1 MKFKFYGKAAPPA
14 TVAQSD
20 LPLKDSFE
28 LSRSRSSEENAIE
41 VEVNEDDILEL
52 NFANGSSWLLPPE
65 DLKELL
71 QEQATRSASDTD
83 SDVIELPIRL
93 SQGTAHRGAVGDLI
107 LKALNIFEA
116 PISKLTAQWVAS
128 SVEGRIIPE
137 EGLFFLDKDFSLT
150 KRLPDTV
157 ASSTD
162 ADDPLLLFIHGT
174 GSNTEGS
181 FGSLRNSHVW
191 SSLWQ
196 SYQGQ
201 VMAFEHFTL
210 SKSPIDNVRDLLP
223 LLPAGRPI
231 HMVTHS
237 RGGIVGDF
245 LARAAQSEITVQEI
259 ELLEDTDFDRE
270 VATLKQVNKLLKKHQ
285 PQVDRYVRVACPSQG
300 TRLMTERLDVF
311 LNVLLNLLTRAT
323 GGELLPPVKALK
335 ELLLAV
341 VKQRANPDALPGLAA
356 MKPDTAFQD
365 LLNYQQEALDSP
377 LNIISGTA
385 QSGKWKETLAF
396 FITRVLFWRDNDW
409 VVDTEAMFSG
419 FQRQKTTYYRLF
431 SGGDINHFAY
441 FQHPDSQLA
450 LLEGLKAEAGNPP
463 KGFKP
468 VVQSRPDTDRGAHF
482 PNGNISPLAVG
493 RLSGTKPVV
502 VLVPGIMGSNLALN
516 DEEIWIEYRKIAAGN
531 LLNLT
536 MKNNAHIKATSL
548 VATPYEQV
556 FTFLKREGYEVI
568 VFPFDWRLST
578 SISGAL
584 LAQKI
589 EEIRATKNPPSIQVV
604 AHSMGGLVAR
614 AMMLH
619 DGGTTW
625 NRLREQQGPAL
636 IMLGTPW
643 RGSYLMAQT
652 LTGYGKTIRSLA
664 KLSIGPRKHDLL
676 KVFSKYP
683 GLYELLPLQGHEF
696 EEQDLWKTLQKISN
710 KKTWVLPTKKQLEDF
725 HAFKEK
731 TVESLDKLEGYDK
744 IIYVAGHDEET
755 VDNIA
760 IKNGWFNNRYFQS
773 YDHKALADHIAK
785 SSQGDQMSLVFTT
798 TSEGD
803 GSVSWDLGVPA
814 DEQGTPLV
822 TTYYQDTTHGELAN
836 DERHFD
842 ALAEALKK
850 GKTKQLKLLTEVRE
864 AARSRSVGRPDPAS
878 KPRLER
884 PAVLADSGEGL
895 VADVLGM
902 SPVPRYDAAAQQ
914 KQTIEVSVKMGH
926 LKYAQH
932 PILVG
937 HFREQSLRG
946 VEYVLDVLLEGELRK
961 RHSLGNYPGNLN
973 TNLVLLSDGRRIIE
987 TIVAGIGSPED
998 LTPLH
1003 LTQTVEQACREYIIE
1018 AAKSYQPPRESLG
1031 ITPLLIGTAYGMLN
1045 LAGSI
1050 NAVLEGVSR
1059 ANAKVQ
1065 SLRQSRRDGATALPF
1080 IDKVE
1085 FIEIYR
1091 DKAMQTFYILD
1102 QIEREN
1108 NIYSIRFD
1116 RKLYEVEGSRDLL
1129 QIADEQ
1135 HWWMRLNVRADR
1147 DYESGLPIFRYSAST
1162 GHARVSDRTSTVDPR
1177 IIHKLLDASD
1187 YKTEW
1192 NRSLSK
1198 TLFELL
1204 VPNEFKLS
1212 FRNQHNILLI
1222 LDQDTACYPWEL
1234 LHFEEDSGDPL
1245 CVRTGFIRQLATSY
1259 DRPIIKPIHRLS
1271 ALVIGDP
1278 QLTGSRLPQLP
1289 GAKREAQKVAQLLK
1303 RDRFA
1308 VDLLTEQKYDY
1319 ILTKFFEEYKILH
1332 IASHGVV
1339 DYEVREE
1346 ISHMGR
1352 KEMQI
1357 TKRTG
1362 ILLDDQVVLDPA
1374 VIAQRSSTPELVF
1387 INCCHLGEIDADKER
1402 YFQQRHRLAANV
1414 GTEFIHMGVKAV
1426 VVAGWA
1432 VNDDAAEVF
1441 ATIFYQQMLSG
1452 VPFGR
1457 AVKEAREQCYRRFPN
1472 THTWGAYQCY
1482 GDEDY
1487 QLVSGGRQ
1495 RNSEGI
1501 SYLLSQEAIIDLE
1514 KLLDETTSIRKRHK
1528 KLDRELQTIIDA
1540 VELRNLRTP
1549 RITEMEAAI
1558 YAEIGDYEQA
1568 VYTYEQLWKAPQANW
1583 SFRSLEQYYDIQMA
1597 GSRRRW
1603 HQGKND
1609 KERKKAHKEI
1619 LDAVKNLRVL
1629 LRLAATTER
1638 LSLMGVAY
1646 KRLFLTAMNAAQA
1659 DKYLDEALAFYDQAR
1674 LNVPNRQDA
1683 EHYPALTNWLG
1694 VALVQDDD
1702 DSCHQA
1708 LGYQPVASYFN
1719 DELEELREKSG
1730 DRAEFVDEVRLV
1742 NVLTVLLLAESD
1754 KEKIKPLEDEI
1765 IKHYGRAW
1773 RRGGSIRDRESEC
1786 LQMSFLLRA
1795 IERAIEREEEH
1806 DSAGSEVGGY
1816 GVGTYDESAYV
1827 SADSIYEMDE
1837 AAYSKEKHWP
1847 TKLESFKRLVSFFDE
1862 VGH

>member
-1 MKFKFYGKAAPPA
+1 MTFKFYGKAATAA
-14 TVAQSD
+14 TVSQSD
-20 LPLKDSFE
+20 LPLKASFE
-28 LSRSRSSEENAIE
+28 LSRSRSSADKAIE
-41 VEVNEDDILEL
+41 VDVHEDEIIEL
-52 NFANGSSWLLPPE
+52 TFANDSSWLLPPE
-65 DLKELL
+65 DLEALL
-71 QEQATRSASDTD
+71 KEQATRSGSGSD
-83 SDVIELPIRL
+83 SEAIEIPLRL
-93 SQGTAHRGAVGDLI
+93 SHGGTERGAVGDLI

-116 PISKLTAQWVAS
+116 PVSKLTAQWVAG
-128 SVEGRIIPE
+128 SVEGRIVPE
-137 EGLFFLDKDFSLT
+137 EGLFYLNKDFTLT
-150 KRLPDTV
+150 KNIPAEAEKELTPGL
-157 ASSTD
+157 
-162 ADDPLLLFIHGT
+162 PLLLFIHGT

-181 FGSLRNSHVW
+181 FGGLRNSHVW

-196 SYQGQ
+196 RYRGQ

-210 SKSPIDNVRDLLP
+210 SKSPVDNLLDLLP
-223 LLPAGRPI
+223 LIPKGRPI
-231 HMVTHS
+231 HLITHS

-245 LARAAQSEITVQEI
+245 LARAAQSSFTPQEI
-259 ELLEDTDFDRE
+259 DLLEDTPFERE
-270 VATLKQVNKLLKKHQ
+270 VAGLKKINKLLEKQKLELE
-285 PQVDRYVRVACPSQG
+285 RYVRVACPSQG
-300 TRLMTERLDVF
+300 TRLMTERLDIF
-311 LNVLLNLLTRAT
+311 LNVLLNLITKAT

-341 VKQRANPDALPGLAA
+341 VKQRANPDALPGLAV

-365 LLNYQQEALDSP
+365 LLNHPVESLDSP

-385 QSGKWKETLAF
+385 QKGKWKETLAF
-396 FITRVLFWRDNDW
+396 FVTRVLFWRDNDW
-409 VVDTEAMFSG
+409 VVDTDAMFSG
-419 FQRQKTTYYRLF
+419 FQRQRTTYYRLF

-463 KGFKP
+463 KGYKP
-468 VVQSRPDTDRGAHF
+468 VVQSRPDTDRGVLF
-482 PNGNISPLAVG
+482 PNGNISPLAVK
-493 RLSGTKPVV
+493 RLNGKKPVV
-502 VLVPGIMGSNLALN
+502 VLVPGIMGSNLAHN

-536 MKNNAHIKATSL
+536 VKNNAHIKATSL
-548 VATPYEQV
+548 VATPYEKV
-556 FTFLKREGYEVI
+556 VTYLKREGYDVI

-578 SISGAL
+578 ARSGAL
-584 LAQKI
+584 LAKKI
-589 EEIRATKNPPSIQVV
+589 EEIRTVADPPSIQIV

-614 AMMLH
+614 AMILH
-619 DGGTTW
+619 NGGVTW
-625 NRLREQQGPAL
+625 NRLREQQVPAL

-652 LTGYGKTIRSLA
+652 LTGYGTTIRSLA
-664 KLSIGPRKHDLL
+664 KLSFGPRKQDLL
-676 KVFSKYP
+676 KVFSKHP
-683 GLYELLPLQGHEF
+683 GLYDLMPLEGHRF
-696 EEQDLWKTLQKISN
+696 EEQELWKLLQEVTN
-710 KKTWVLPTKKQLEDF
+710 KKTWVLPTKKQLQDF
-725 HAFKEK
+725 QDYKESTLEAITK
-731 TVESLDKLEGYDK
+731 IEGYDK
-744 IIYVAGHDEET
+744 MIYIAGHDEET

-760 IKNGWFNNRYFQS
+760 IKHTWYSSKYFQS
-773 YDHKALADHIAK
+773 YDMAELEDHISKDANN
-785 SSQGDQMSLVFTT
+785 QMKLVFTT
-798 TSEGD
+798 TEEGD
-803 GSVSWDLGVPA
+803 GSVTWELGVPA
-814 DEQGTPLV
+814 NEQGNPLLP
-822 TTYYQDTTHGELAN
+822 TYYQDTTHGELVN

-842 ALAEALKK
+842 ALVELLKK
-850 GKTKQLKLLTEVRE
+850 GKTGHLKLLADVRNT
-864 AARSRSVGRPDPAS
+864 ARSRGVGRPEHTDR
-878 KPRLER
+878 PRVER
-884 PAVLADSGEGL
+884 PGILADSGEGL

-902 SPVPRYDAAAQQ
+902 KPVPRYDTEEQQ

-926 LKYAQH
+926 LKYAQY

-946 VEYVLDVLLEGELRK
+946 VEYILDVLLEGELRK
-961 RHSLGNYPGNLN
+961 RHNLGNYPGNIN

-987 TIVAGIGSPED
+987 TVVVGIGSPED

-1018 AAKSYQPPRESLG
+1018 AAKCYNPPRESLG

-1065 SLRQSRRDGATALPF
+1065 NLQESSRGRAAALPY
-1080 IDKVE
+1080 IEKVE

-1116 RKLYEVEGSRDLL
+1116 RKLHKVEGSRDLL

-1135 HWWMRLNVRADR
+1135 HWWMRLNVRSDR

-1177 IIHKLLDASD
+1177 LIHKLLEASD

-1222 LDQDTACYPWEL
+1222 LDQDTASYPWEL
-1234 LHFEEDSGDPL
+1234 LHFEEESGDPL

-1278 QLTGSRLPQLP
+1278 KLTGSRLPQLP
-1289 GAKREAQKVAQLLK
+1289 GAKREAQKVAQLLN
-1303 RDRFA
+1303 RERFA
-1308 VDLLTEQKYDY
+1308 VDLLTEQSYAY
-1319 ILTKFFEEYKILH
+1319 ILTKFFEEYKIMH

-1339 DYEVREE
+1339 DYEVTEE
-1346 ISHMGR
+1346 LNHLGR
-1352 KEMQI
+1352 SETRT

-1387 INCCHLGEIDADKER
+1387 VNCCHLGDVDPDKER

-1414 GTEFIHMGVKAV
+1414 GTEFINMGVKAV

-1432 VNDDAAEVF
+1432 VDDDAAETF
-1441 ATIFYQQMLSG
+1441 ATIFYQQMLAG

-1487 QLVSGGRQ
+1487 QLVPGGRN
-1495 RNSEGI
+1495 RRSEGI
-1501 SYLLSQEAIIDLE
+1501 SYLLPQEAIIDLE
-1514 KLLDETTSIRKRHK
+1514 KLLDETASIRKRHK
-1528 KLDRELQTIIDA
+1528 KLDRELQAIIDA

-1549 RITEMEAAI
+1549 KITEMEAAI
-1558 YAEIGDYEQA
+1558 YAEIGAYQQA
-1568 VYTYEQLWKAPQANW
+1568 VFTFEQLWKAPKATW

-1597 GSRRRW
+1597 GCRKRW
-1603 HQGKND
+1603 HQATEESEKDQVHEEMLG
-1609 KERKKAHKEI
+1609 
-1619 LDAVKNLRVL
+1619 AVQNMHVL
-1629 LRLAATTER
+1629 LQLAATTER

-1646 KRLFLTAMNAAQA
+1646 KRLFLTAPDPAMA
-1659 DKYLDEALAFYDQAR
+1659 DEYLDEALSFYDKAR
-1674 LNVPNRQDA
+1674 LSVADHQSS
-1683 EHYPALTNWLG
+1683 EHYHTLTSWLA

-1702 DSCHQA
+1702 DSCKRA
-1708 LGYQPVASYFN
+1708 LGYQPVATYFN
-1719 DELEELREKSG
+1719 DELEELRKKSSDRGEFG
-1730 DRAEFVDEVRLV
+1730 DQVRLV
-1742 NVLTVLLLAESD
+1742 NVLTVLLLAES
-1754 KEKIKPLEDEI
+1754 EHEQIKTLEEEI
-1765 IKHYGRAW
+1765 IKHYERAW
-1773 RRGGSIRDRESEC
+1773 RRGGSIRDRENEC
-1786 LQMSFLLRA
+1786 FQMSFLLRA
-1795 IERAIEREEEH
+1795 IERAIERGYEH
-1806 DSAGSEVGGY
+1806 QVDGY
-1816 GVGTYDESAYV
+1816 GGGSYESYEGGEETY
-1827 SADSIYEMDE
+1827 
-1837 AAYSKEKHWP
+1837 AAEEDKYSKEKHWP
-1847 TKLESFKRLVSFFDE
+1847 TKLSSFERLVNFFE
-1862 VGH
+1862 EKGH